1 MDDGGTWCQ
10 KQKMAVV
17 DEWRPN
23 TLGGDEAAEV
33 HRPSHGSLAETIAA
47 NRQRKDVSND
57 MLFIVLD

>member
-1 MDDGGTWCQ
+1 MMEVPGVRNKKWLLLLMNGG
-10 KQKMAVV
+10 
-17 DEWRPN
+17 P
-23 TLGGDEAAEV
+23 TLWGDEAAEV